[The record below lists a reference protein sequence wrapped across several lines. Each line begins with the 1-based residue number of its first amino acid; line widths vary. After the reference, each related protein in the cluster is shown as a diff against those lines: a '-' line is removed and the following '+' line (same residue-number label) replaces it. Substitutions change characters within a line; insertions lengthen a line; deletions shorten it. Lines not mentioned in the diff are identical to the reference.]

1 LSFHFHTALHEELKI
16 YAKILNSLWDS
27 WIPPPPKA
35 LPPSWCKG
43 CHVKIGVR
51 WVFNFFYDS
60 WVWAFKKIKTKKL
73 IDFG

>member
-1 LSFHFHTALHEELKI
+1 LGLL
-16 YAKILNSLWDS
+16 D
-27 WIPPPPKA
+27 PPPPKA

-60 WVWAFKKIKTKKL
+60 WVWALKKIKTKKL